1 MAFTLDQVVPWGR
14 SFDEYVAMFSLSVE
28 DLSQRIL
35 GCGDGPANFNCVLTQ
50 RGGRIVSADPLY
62 RFSTDEIRRRISEV
76 YDQVMEQTRQNQ
88 HEFVWGHIPSIEDL
102 GRVRMA
108 AMSDFLADYTAG
120 LKQERYV
127 DASLPALPFEDQE
140 FDLALCSHF
149 LFLYSQHLSHDFHL
163 QSIQELCRIAR
174 ETRIFPVLEL
184 GSRQSRHLETVVH
197 MLRQDGFLARVE
209 KVPYEF
215 QKGGNEMLRVKAA
228 RGAFR
233 HRAAAAVA
241 A

>member
-1 MAFTLDQVVPWGR
+1 MTFTLDQVVPWGR
-14 SFDEYVAMFSLSVE
+14 SFDEYVSMFSLSVE

-35 GCGDGPANFNCVLTQ
+35 GCGDGPANFNYVLTQ
-50 RGGRIVSADPLY
+50 RGGRVISADPLY
-62 RFSTDEIRRRISEV
+62 RFSAEEIRRRISAV

-102 GRVRMA
+102 GRIRMA
-108 AMSDFLADYTAG
+108 AMHDFLSDYSAG
-120 LKQERYV
+120 LEQERYV

-149 LFLYSQHLSHDFHL
+149 LFLYSQQLSLEFHL

-184 GSRQSRHLETVVH
+184 GSRKSRHLEIVVDL
-197 MLRQDGFLARVE
+197 LRKDGFVARVE

-215 QKGGNEMLRVKAA
+215 QKGGNEMLRVKAST
-228 RGAFR
+228 RT
-233 HRAAAAVA
+233 
-241 A
+241 

>member
-14 SFDEYVAMFSLSVE
+14 SFDEYVAMFSLSAQ
-28 DLSQRIL
+28 DLDQHIL

-62 RFSTDEIRRRISEV
+62 RFSAEEIRRRIDAG
-76 YDQVMEQTRQNQ
+76 YGQVMEQTRQNQ
-88 HEFVWGHIPSIEDL
+88 HEFVWGHIPSVEDL

-108 AMSDFLADYTAG
+108 AMHDFLADYPAG
-120 LKQERYV
+120 LGQARYI
-127 DASLPALPFEDQE
+127 DASLPALPFADQE

-149 LFLYSQHLSHDFHL
+149 LFLYSQHLSQDFHL

-184 GSRQSRHLETVVH
+184 GSRESRHLESILAR
-197 MLRQDGFLARVE
+197 LRQDGFLASVE
-209 KVPYEF
+209 KVAYEF
-215 QKGGNEMLRVKAA
+215 QKGGNEMLRVR
-228 RGAFR
+228 RGI
-233 HRAAAAVA
+233 
-241 A
+241 